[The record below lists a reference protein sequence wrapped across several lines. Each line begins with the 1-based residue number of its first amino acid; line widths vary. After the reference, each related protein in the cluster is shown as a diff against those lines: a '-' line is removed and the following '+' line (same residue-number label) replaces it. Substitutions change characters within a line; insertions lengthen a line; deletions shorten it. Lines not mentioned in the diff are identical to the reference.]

1 MKTPVIS
8 INGTESTVSHEINS
22 PLGYSVVIRNVLHQ
36 TRMTVHL
43 TVGLFAWPFYL
54 DHTKFKFRR
63 RKNKHIIS
71 IRSWPVD
78 KSLPLILLVDKS
90 PVYRL
95 QSQEVV
101 ANFVLV
107 RVPGIIYCCMQG
119 FFRFLDNL
127 IEKNKKL
134 PDLTRV
140 NLPNIW
146 LW

>member
-1 MKTPVIS
+1 
-8 INGTESTVSHEINS
+8 
-22 PLGYSVVIRNVLHQ
+22 
-36 TRMTVHL
+36 
-43 TVGLFAWPFYL
+43 
-54 DHTKFKFRR
+54 
-63 RKNKHIIS
+63 
-71 IRSWPVD
+71 VD

-90 PVYRL
+90 PVYRR

-140 NLPNIW
+140 NLPNI
-146 LW
+146 